1 MAYNTII
8 AAILRGQWLID
19 KSFAD
24 SQMPLVMKMLTGDTV
39 DFSNLFLPEKNP
51 NLTRNFLSNNTSL
64 YTVFPESDLNV
75 IDTGSIAIVNL
86 CGPMMKFGGPCSYGM
101 VDYAT
106 LINNLGNNNNVTGI
120 ILSIDSPG
128 GQADGTAMLSDV
140 IKYAAKKKPVCA
152 IIQDGMAASAAMWIA
167 SACTEIYCTQLTD
180 RVGSIG
186 VYQQIANY
194 NKHLLEFK
202 KLEIQDVYA
211 PQSTDKN
218 KNYKDAI
225 AGDVTGIQQDLS
237 ILADQF
243 INTISSNRA
252 GKIKGD
258 SWKTGKLFYAT
269 DAIKIG
275 LIDGIKSFDQVVA
288 RMLKLNQINKN
299 SSLNNKSNNMAFDKT
314 LTAAGAESFEVVD
327 GGFLLSEEQL
337 TAIEATIT
345 SHPAV
350 AQLENTVND
359 LATANGIIDSL
370 NATIT
375 ENNSLIAE
383 ASATNESLGAQIIS
397 LQSEVETLGA
407 AASGNGTNLISNA
420 DENPEPKT
428 VPSYL
433 DDKNPINQYA
443 DKHIKKK

>member
-1 MAYNTII
+1 
-8 AAILRGQWLID
+8 
-19 KSFAD
+19 
-24 SQMPLVMKMLTGDTV
+24 
-39 DFSNLFLPEKNP
+39 
-51 NLTRNFLSNNTSL
+51 
-64 YTVFPESDLNV
+64 
-75 IDTGSIAIVNL
+75 
-86 CGPMMKFGGPCSYGM
+86 MMKFGGPCSYGM

-106 LINNLGNNNNVTGI
+106 LINNLGCNDNVTGI

-140 IKYAAKKKPVCA
+140 IKNAAKKKPVCA

-243 INTISSNRA
+243 INTISTNRA

-258 SWKTGKLFYAT
+258 SWKTGKLFFAT

-345 SHPAV
+345 SHPAA

-407 AASGNGTNLISNA
+407 AASGGGTKLFSKE
-420 DENPEPKT
+420 DENPEHKQ